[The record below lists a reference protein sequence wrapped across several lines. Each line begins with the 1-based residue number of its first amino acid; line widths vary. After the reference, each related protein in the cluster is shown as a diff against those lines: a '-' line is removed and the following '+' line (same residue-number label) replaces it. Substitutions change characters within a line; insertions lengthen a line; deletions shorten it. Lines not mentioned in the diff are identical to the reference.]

1 MSSTVSSSDI
11 NINSASNTER
21 QSLLRHRVENNASN
35 GNQISNAHSQSL
47 PLRIQADTGRA
58 NFRQP
63 INYNNSNQELM
74 RCPESLRHTICQEC
88 CTRGAWN
95 GADGYNYWP
104 TVRTAIA
111 TLSGVAVGL
120 ADQYLFGHQPAYSIF
135 LGSITTTI
143 VNNRLP

>member
-1 MSSTVSSSDI
+1 MSSTVSSSDV
-11 NINSASNTER
+11 NLASNTET
-21 QSLLRHRVENNASN
+21 QPLLRHRVENDVSN

-47 PLRIQADTGRA
+47 PLRIQSNTNRA
-58 NFRQP
+58 SFRQP
-63 INYNNSNQELM
+63 IDLNNDRQELM
-74 RCPESLRHTICQEC
+74 TCPQSLRHTTCQAC

-95 GADGYNYWP
+95 GSDGYNYWP
-104 TVRTAIA
+104 TVRTIVA
-111 TLSGVAVGL
+111 TVSGMAVGL